1 MELHKLPKTAKR
13 SMKRI
18 GRGIGSGKGG
28 HTVGR
33 GSKGQKSRGHIS
45 PTFEGT
51 KIKKSLIKRLPLL
64 RGKGKQTAGLGPSI
78 INLKFLNF
86 FKADEEV
93 TLATLV
99 KHGIILKEDVNPKGI
114 KILGEGELKVALT
127 VKLPV
132 SKGARA
138 KIEKAG
144 GSVIL
149 EEVKVKKTA

>member
-1 MELHKLPKTAKR
+1 MELNKLPITTKR
-13 SMKRI
+13 PKKRI

-45 PTFEGT
+45 PFFEGT
-51 KIKKSLIKRLPLL
+51 KINKSLIKRLPLL
-64 RGKGKQTAGLGPSI
+64 RGKGKQTAGQRPSI
-78 INLKFLNF
+78 INLRFLNF
-86 FKADEEV
+86 FKAGEEV
-93 TLATLV
+93 TIAALV
-99 KHGIILKEDVNPKGI
+99 KHGIILEKDINPKGI
-114 KILGEGELKVALT
+114 KILGDGELSVALT

-144 GSVIL
+144 G
-149 EEVKVKKTA
+149 KVEN